1 MPSPSDSNPNPTK
14 KDSFL
19 ADDKSRAQFLYW
31 FFGLSPLFARTL
43 SPIIV
48 LMTNLATKKQSNNT
62 VLYNKLVA
70 EASRQFTKGVLGVGS
85 YFGFAEL
92 VQSILSKRNK
102 AQGKPDDQSS
112 EATAN
117 FWKAITGQISTTAIS
132 LFAGGF
138 FVPLENLLAKTEG
151 KGARPLSAWQQN
163 LHHFLD
169 KHLTTNGEP
178 RIWKAAFASTAAL
191 AISMTSFSFV
201 VYGLSR
207 AFGHKPVQEA
217 EKKLD
222 KLENKKSSL
231 PPEQVVPAIIQQTA
245 YAPLP
250 MPPTSYL
257 VPLSSPFQNPN
268 QTLLQPL
275 NNNGRNAYYGNPYYS
290 GNPVRV

>member
-1 MPSPSDSNPNPTK
+1 MPSPSDSNPTSPK
-14 KDSFL
+14 KDTFL

-48 LMTNLATKKQSNNT
+48 LMTNLATKKQTNNT

-92 VQSILSKRNK
+92 VQSILNKRNK
-102 AQGKPDDQSS
+102 AQGKPDDQNS

-151 KGARPLSAWQQN
+151 KSGRTLSPWQQN
-163 LHHFLD
+163 LHNFLD
-169 KHLTTNGEP
+169 KHLTKNGEP
-178 RIWKAAFASTAAL
+178 RIWKAAAASTAAL
-191 AISMTSFSFV
+191 AVSLTGFSFV

-207 AFGHKPVQEA
+207 AFGHKPVKEA
-217 EKKLD
+217 QKKLD
-222 KLENKKSSL
+222 KLDDSKSKL
-231 PPEQVVPAIIQQTA
+231 PPDQVVPAIIQQTA

-257 VPLSSPFQNPN
+257 VPLASPFQNPN
-268 QTLLQPL
+268 QMLVQPL
-275 NNNGRNAYYGNPYYS
+275 NRNPYYGNTYYGAS
-290 GNPVRV
+290 PLRV